1 MSVPGRNQLVSLTK
15 ELLRGWDDTRQVWQ
29 DTKAEEFERTYLID
43 LESSVNR
50 ALYGIEKLDA
60 MLTKIR
66 RDCE

>member
-1 MSVPGRNQLVSLTK
+1 MSVPGRTQLMSLTK
-15 ELLRGWDDTRQVWQ
+15 DLLREWNDTRQVWQ
-29 DTKAEEFERTYLID
+29 DAKAQEFERTYLVD